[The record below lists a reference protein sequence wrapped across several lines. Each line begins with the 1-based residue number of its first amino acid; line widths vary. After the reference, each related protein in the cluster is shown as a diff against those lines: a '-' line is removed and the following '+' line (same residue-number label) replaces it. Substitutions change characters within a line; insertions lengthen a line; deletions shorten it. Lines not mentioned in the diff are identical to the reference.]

1 MKDLGKASYVLSIQ
15 ILRDRPSGIL
25 GLSQHTYIESILKR
39 FSMQSHSFS
48 KAPVVKGDRFSKG
61 QCPHNDIEKD
71 QMKAIPY
78 SSVVGSLTYAEVCTS
93 PDIDF
98 VVCVLGR

>member
-1 MKDLGKASYVLSIQ
+1 MLPSNDTNLLVDTNPLLFSHFNMKDLGKASYVLSIQ

-48 KAPVVKGDRFSKG
+48 KAPV
-61 QCPHNDIEKD
+61 
-71 QMKAIPY
+71 
-78 SSVVGSLTYAEVCTS
+78 
-93 PDIDF
+93 IDF
-98 VVCVLGR
+98 PKANVLIMILRKII